1 MDINTY
7 SKTVPWFGPM
17 HKEGHE
23 LCIIYIINGSVFSVR
38 IYYFYSPRN
47 QTTSSQ
53 YKLSKKLVQRI
64 IDAQSILSC

>member
-1 MDINTY
+1 
-7 SKTVPWFGPM
+7 M

>member
-1 MDINTY
+1 
-7 SKTVPWFGPM
+7 M

-23 LCIIYIINGSVFSVR
+23 LCIIYILINGSVFSVR
-38 IYYFYSPRN
+38 VYYFYSPRN

-53 YKLSKKLVQRI
+53 YKHSKKLVQRI